1 MTDNRCCN
9 FATSVVVDATLV
21 GGWLHFKFK
30 FELNTVCYTC
40 FLDMQRQIFSF
51 LFVYVQHIFPSM
63 RKLKYVDSNT

>member
-51 LFVYVQHIFPSM
+51 LFVSLCATYFS
-63 RKLKYVDSNT
+63 KYEEAEICR